1 MGKKMINE
9 IDESINIFANKTLR
23 KHNYA
28 DNDLFRQSL
37 EKALVSTSAPDK
49 KDAASGSSLREISSV
64 SSKDWPMNNQNL
76 NLETKTIDLLK
87 MLDDYSSQLKDDKI
101 SLKKIE
107 PFLRDIKNSAK
118 DLLKETASA
127 AYADTKLKNI
137 AEQCAITAST
147 EYFKFQRGDY
157 T

>member
-1 MGKKMINE
+1 MINQ
-9 IDESINIFANKTLR
+9 IDDSTNLFINKNLHEK
-23 KHNYA
+23 NNA

-49 KDAASGSSLREISSV
+49 KDAASGSSLKEISSV

-87 MLDDYSSQLKDDKI
+87 MLDDYSSQLKNEKI

-107 PFLRDIKNSAK
+107 PFLRDIKNNAK
-118 DLLKETASA
+118 DLLNEAASA
-127 AYADTKLKNI
+127 ANADIKLKNI
-137 AEQCAITAST
+137 AEQCAVTAGT

-157 T
+157 I